1 MNTVH
6 VGDVCRGLWH
16 LTTKGNQ
23 GEVYNLVDCG
33 ETSECYKYAFQLKE
47 LFSDMH
53 GRYTHKQVKCRYIY
67 VLYYTP

>member
-53 GRYTHKQVKCRYIY
+53 GR
-67 VLYYTP
+67 